1 MSQELFFREKALDSV
16 FSRLDSDFKRKIE
29 LGEEIW
35 ARGFDLLN
43 LFGERAESLRQEKGQ
58 TVALACRSLS
68 LRGGNLI
75 IKTSFF
81 RDSEKPKMF
90 FGEEG
95 IKAIIVVP
103 PEGMPWVIPREIGEI
118 DRNDGVQEIKYH
130 IGEEGLMEILNFLK
144 GVTLGKKEEIG
155 GRKEKE

>member
-1 MSQELFFREKALDSV
+1 MSQEFSSKIFFRRKALESV

-35 ARGFDLLN
+35 ARGFELLN
-43 LFGERAESLRQEKGQ
+43 LFGERTEELRQKEGQ
-58 TVALACRSLS
+58 IVALACRSLS

-75 IKTSFF
+75 IKNPFF
-81 RDSEKPKMF
+81 KNSEKPEIF

-103 PEGMPWVIPREIGEI
+103 PEGMPWVIPQEVEEI
-118 DRNDGVQEIKYH
+118 DRSDGVQEIKYH
-130 IGEEGLMEILNFLK
+130 IGEEGLTEILNFLK
-144 GVTLGKKEEIG
+144 EISLGKKE
-155 GRKEKE
+155 